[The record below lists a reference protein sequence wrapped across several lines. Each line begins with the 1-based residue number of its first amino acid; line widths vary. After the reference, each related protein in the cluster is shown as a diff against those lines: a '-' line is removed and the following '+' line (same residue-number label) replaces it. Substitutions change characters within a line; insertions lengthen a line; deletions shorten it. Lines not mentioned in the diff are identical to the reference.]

1 MTDDSIE
8 IQGHAK
14 VNLGLDVVGRLPNG
28 YHEVKMVMQTVGVHD
43 TVTLRKI
50 PESITFFTEN
60 GEIPCDNTNLAYRAA
75 KLFLESTGV
84 KGGVEI
90 QLIKRIPV
98 AAGLAGGST
107 DAASVFKGMNILYK
121 TGLSEEAL
129 KELGVKIGADVPY
142 CIMGGTALAEGI
154 GEKLTPLPDV
164 PEAAVLLAKPD
175 LFVSTKEVYGRL
187 HLSEKTK
194 HPDIDGMVDAIREG
208 SLHGVTDRMGNVLQ
222 DVTAP
227 SYPVIGRLIE
237 LMEENGAVRAMMSG
251 SGPTVFGIFK
261 NKEEAVHCKEVL
273 EQKQAEMQWTEK
285 GYQPVKQIFVTEFVS
300 A

>member
-8 IQGHAK
+8 MQGHAK

-50 PESITFFTEN
+50 PEGIKFSTEN
-60 GEIPCDNTNLAYRAA
+60 GEIPCDDTNLAYRAA

-84 KGGVEI
+84 KDGVEI

-107 DAASVFKGMNILYK
+107 DAAAVFKGMNILYK

-187 HLSEKTK
+187 NLSEETK
-194 HPDIDGMVDAIREG
+194 HPDIDGMVDAIRERKSARG
-208 SLHGVTDRMGNVLQ
+208 NRQNGKCTSGCDVAVLSGYRQTDRA
-222 DVTAP
+222 D
-227 SYPVIGRLIE
+227 GRK
-237 LMEENGAVRAMMSG
+237 RSG
-251 SGPTVFGIFK
+251 ESHDERQRTHRFRDI
-261 NKEEAVHCKEVL
+261 
-273 EQKQAEMQWTEK
+273 
-285 GYQPVKQIFVTEFVS
+285 
-300 A
+300 

>member
-8 IQGHAK
+8 MQGHAK

-50 PESITFFTEN
+50 PEGIKFSTEN
-60 GEIPCDNTNLAYRAA
+60 GEIPCDDTNLAYRAA

-107 DAASVFKGMNILYK
+107 DAAAVFKGMNSLYK
-121 TGLSEEAL
+121 MELSEEAL

-154 GEKLTPLPDV
+154 GE
-164 PEAAVLLAKPD
+164 
-175 LFVSTKEVYGRL
+175 
-187 HLSEKTK
+187 
-194 HPDIDGMVDAIREG
+194 
-208 SLHGVTDRMGNVLQ
+208 N
-222 DVTAP
+222 
-227 SYPVIGRLIE
+227 
-237 LMEENGAVRAMMSG
+237 
-251 SGPTVFGIFK
+251 
-261 NKEEAVHCKEVL
+261 
-273 EQKQAEMQWTEK
+273 
-285 GYQPVKQIFVTEFVS
+285 
-300 A
+300 